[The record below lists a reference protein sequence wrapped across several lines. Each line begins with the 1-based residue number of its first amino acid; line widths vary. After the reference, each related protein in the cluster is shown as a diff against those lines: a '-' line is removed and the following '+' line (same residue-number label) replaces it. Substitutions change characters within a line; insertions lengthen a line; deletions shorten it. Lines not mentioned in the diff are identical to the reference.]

1 MLATQ
6 HDICGC
12 RRATPV
18 YDFCVLVF
26 GPSYPGLV
34 LSVRDV
40 EFSSGRRCP
49 EVIFFFKVL
58 GWTPEREAPGNH
70 RQHTRIGTAGGGRRK
85 RLKSSDPMGGERG
98 GGLLPT
104 KEYKRVGVPESLSP
118 EKGRL
123 EEYLIYI
130 IQIPTLLSSVYSPP
144 CIWTPM
150 CTFFMLSCCFQK
162 HHKFQRFF

>member
-1 MLATQ
+1 VTPDPGDAKCCRGPHAVHILLATQ

-26 GPSYPGLV
+26 DPSYPGLV

-40 EFSSGRRCP
+40 EFSSGCRCP
-49 EVIFFFKVL
+49 EIVFFFKIL

-70 RQHTRIGTAGGGRRK
+70 RQGTPGSAPSEGGRRE
-85 RLKSSDPMGGERG
+85 RLKSSQLVGGERG
-98 GGLLPT
+98 GWLLPT
-104 KEYKRVGVPESLSP
+104 KEYTKVGVPESLSP

-123 EEYLIYI
+123 KE
-130 IQIPTLLSSVYSPP
+130 
-144 CIWTPM
+144 
-150 CTFFMLSCCFQK
+150 
-162 HHKFQRFF
+162 